1 MESFGAMGLTEARTH
16 VSSRPELAAILPRRI
31 DWLAAQAALDPAHRH
46 PLYDWLELLDAFP
59 ETLESVR
66 SLCAALRAPV
76 DGDARSR
83 RRRLTSGDRADYH
96 SAMCELYMAAT
107 LVECGMSTTLGN
119 PDLTVQDATGSLYL
133 ELTSAQKTAD
143 LAMLQVALTDAL
155 GAYSAG
161 AQLDAPHDTL
171 RLTTDQRQRI
181 VGAAVTVAAAR
192 PLQPMPVDLEAI
204 IPGRDLRLAIVPS
217 QPYVGLQAA
226 SAFGGTDPMPLIE
239 TAIGDKS
246 KQLRDV
252 EPVILGVELTG
263 SDWGSHLWAIRV
275 AFGEVPTVSVPS
287 RPGLVGVL
295 AYWQGRGSLRP
306 YMRVWLPNDAW
317 RGPIPPLA
325 ARVLEC
331 LSGRQ

>member
-1 MESFGAMGLTEARTH
+1 MGLAEARTH
-16 VSSRPELAAILPRRI
+16 VSSCAELAAILPRRI

-46 PLYDWLELLDAFP
+46 PLYDWLELPDAFP

-76 DGDARSR
+76 GGDTGSR
-83 RRRLTSGDRADYH
+83 RRRLTSSDRADYH

-107 LVECGMSTTLGN
+107 LVKCGLSTTLGN
-119 PDLTVQDATGSLYL
+119 PDLTVQDATGSLFL
-133 ELTSAQKTAD
+133 ELTSAQRTAD

-161 AQLDAPHDTL
+161 AQLDAAHDTL
-171 RLTTDQRQRI
+171 RLTTDQRERI
-181 VGAAVTVAAAR
+181 VGAAVAVAGAG
-192 PLQPMPVDLEAI
+192 PLEPTSVDLEAI
-204 IPGRDLRLAIVPS
+204 IPGRDLRLAIMPS
-217 QPYVGLQAA
+217 QPYVGLQDA
-226 SAFGGTDPMPLIE
+226 SVFGGTDPMLLIE
-239 TAIGDKS
+239 AAIADKA

-252 EPVILGVELTG
+252 TPVILGVELTG

-275 AFGEVPTVSVPS
+275 AFGEVPVVSIPA

-295 AYWQGRGSLRP
+295 AYWRGRGSLRP

-317 RGPIPPLA
+317 RGPIPPLTV
-325 ARVLEC
+325 RVLEC
-331 LSGRQ
+331 LSGPE